1 MKAHRRLKAPSGG
14 SCHVDLCSFSGRLL
28 VLAADG
34 TMQAV
39 RAHAEPGEA
48 LRLSWQRFGMLWRL
62 TFSMPVPKIMDCM
75 KILGTQCAIDTSA
88 GAPSQGKQ
96 PPMTSTQVCAVGCP
110 AACLIKEFRAKVL
123 TCHERIKEAVML
135 REMDAGKD
143 FALTVS
149 S

>member
-1 MKAHRRLKAPSGG
+1 
-14 SCHVDLCSFSGRLL
+14 
-28 VLAADG
+28 
-34 TMQAV
+34 
-39 RAHAEPGEA
+39 
-48 LRLSWQRFGMLWRL
+48 
-62 TFSMPVPKIMDCM
+62 MPVPKIMDCM
-75 KILGTQCAIDTSA
+75 KILGTQCTIGTSA

-96 PPMTSTQVCAVGCP
+96 PPMTSTQVRAFGCP